1 MKKLN
6 TYFKV
11 CAVVLFAMV
20 IVFGCKKK
28 EVIITNSSE
37 IEATQMKDWLDAN
50 VKSNKNIDTT
60 TTGLYY
66 IVEKVGSGPKVI
78 TGDSLTVK
86 YTGMFM
92 DGTVFDASSS
102 FSYVH
107 KGTNQRMIQGW
118 EEGIEV
124 LSKGGSALFLIPSA
138 KAYGDNGYAIIPP
151 FSALL
156 FTIEVIDIK

>member
-11 CAVVLFAMV
+11 CAVVLFSMV
-20 IVFGCKKK
+20 FVFGCKKTD
-28 EVIITNSSE
+28 VTNSNTAE
-37 IEATQMKDWLDAN
+37 IEATQMKDWLDAS

-66 IVEKVGSGPKVI
+66 IVDKVGSGLKVI

-86 YTGMFM
+86 YTGKFM
-92 DGTVFDASSS
+92 DGTIFDAAANY
-102 FSYVH
+102 SYVH
-107 KGTNQRMIQGW
+107 KGAGQRMIQGW
-118 EEGIEV
+118 EEGVEV
-124 LSKGGSALFLIPSA
+124 LSKGGSALFMIPSA
-138 KAYGDNGYAIIPP
+138 KAYGDYGYAIIPP

-156 FTIEVIDIK
+156 FTIEIIDIK